1 MLATVP
7 NTITGP
13 AITNIFAHIP
23 KTIPSFLNSIAGL
36 VIEFEKP
43 VIGIIVPAP
52 ACTAILSKTP
62 NPVKND
68 AIKIKNI
75 KAKFESIRLILISRY
90 LQPLR

>member
-1 MLATVP
+1 MNKYINPTITLATVP
-7 NTITGP
+7 KTITGP

-36 VIEFEKP
+36 AIEFEKP

-52 ACTAILSKTP
+52 AYTAILSNTP

-68 AIKIKNI
+68 AKKIKNI
-75 KAKFESIRLILISRY
+75 RVNVQAV
-90 LQPLR
+90 